1 MARRSELLDYLVDQ
15 LAPLGDARGRALF
28 GGHGVY
34 IDGLIIGIIAFDTF
48 YLKVDDANRADFE
61 AAGSE
66 PFTYDGKGK
75 PIVMSYWECPAEAM
89 EDPDQLRAWAQK
101 SLAAA
106 RRSSKPP
113 AGKARPRKRISKERR
128 PGS

>member
-101 SLAAA
+101 SLAAS
-106 RRSSKPP
+106 RRSSRPP
-113 AGKARPRKRISKERR
+113 AGKTSVKRKVKRSR
-128 PGS
+128 